1 MDETVNW
8 THLKPDDIATL
19 LGHEGIQVS
28 VTVVDYIVE
37 ETQLS

>member
-8 THLKPDDIATL
+8 THLKGHDIARS
-19 LGHEGIQVS
+19 LGHKGIEVS